1 MAGAWVESDLVS
13 AVNLNEKAIENT
25 YPVGSIYMNA
35 SNSTNPATL
44 LGVGTWQRF
53 GQGKVLVSQDSTD
66 ADFDTAGETGGEK
79 NHQLTEA
86 EMPSHNHPTNFNTSV
101 LGTTPV
107 MNTNSL
113 STINAVPNTT
123 YSTGGNQPH
132 NNLQPYIT
140 VYMWVRTA

>member
-53 GQGKVLVSQDSTD
+53 GQGRVLVSQDSTD
-66 ADFDTAGETGGEK
+66 ADFDTAGKTGGEK
-79 NHQLTEA
+79 EHQLTEA
-86 EMPSHNHPTNFNTSV
+86 EMPAHSHLYGDLVSKTDYGADNR
-101 LGTTPV
+101 GTFSIFRDGSNYDTD
-107 MNTNSL
+107 
-113 STINAVPNTT
+113 
-123 YSTGGNQPH
+123 STGGNQPH

>member
-53 GQGKVLVSQDSTD
+53 GQGRVLVSQDSTD

-86 EMPSHNHPTNFNTSV
+86 EMPAHSHLYGQLVSKTDYGADSRGAFSIFRDGSNYDTD
-101 LGTTPV
+101 
-107 MNTNSL
+107 
-113 STINAVPNTT
+113 
-123 YSTGGNQPH
+123 STGGNQPH

-140 VYMWVRTA
+140 VYMWVRRA